1 MHDCLCTLWV
11 SVVPNQ
17 IVAKIKCDVCERERE
32 RDEGRLVV
40 HGKLLLEWVFAH
52 VAIRLTI
59 CTQVQHI
66 SYPQS
71 LWFLLPPA
79 YPA

>member
-1 MHDCLCTLWV
+1 M
-11 SVVPNQ
+11 
-17 IVAKIKCDVCERERE
+17 
-32 RDEGRLVV
+32 